1 MLSGSLIGVCL
12 VDELE
17 DGLQGGRIRQL
28 PLQEV
33 ERGAGCAVEAERG
46 RAGGQGDVVDDTEEL
61 GQALRFACRRA
72 VRTGGRVALLYVIK
86 PAEFQ
91 HWASVGD
98 LMREERRAEAEE
110 MLQVVASVVQKRT
123 GTMPALYIREGK
135 IREELI
141 KLIDEETAISV
152 LVLGAATGE
161 GRHTTTHTELI
172 ALEGGGLVGDIPGVK
187 ELRFWGIES
196 HELPDLYIEFRPYLG
211 QCRFRDCT
219 HIHEPGC
226 ALKEAVSA
234 EKIPLP
240 RYESYLRIS
249 QGRR

>member
-1 MLSGSLIGVCL
+1 MAKDTKNQPSG
-12 VDELE
+12 
-17 DGLQGGRIRQL
+17 
-28 PLQEV
+28 
-33 ERGAGCAVEAERG
+33 
-46 RAGGQGDVVDDTEEL
+46 GGQGPLRTFLCVVDETEEL

-72 VRTGGRVALLYVIK
+72 VRTGGRVALLYVIQ

-123 GTMPALYIREGK
+123 GTMPVLYIREGK

-161 GRHTTTHTELI
+161 G
-172 ALEGGGLVGDIPGVK
+172 PGPIV
-187 ELRFWGIES
+187 
-196 HELPDLYIEFRPYLG
+196 
-211 QCRFRDCT
+211 
-219 HIHEPGC
+219 
-226 ALKEAVSA
+226 
-234 EKIPLP
+234 
-240 RYESYLRIS
+240 SYLVSKMAGRLRIPITIVPGS
-249 QGRR
+249 LSDEQIDAIT